1 MAIKTAIQSTALTSE
16 SAQQCFKGRIT
27 ADRFRGDVAMESAA
41 MALFDKR
48 LADGEKI
55 KIKFQSFYGGNM
67 VEDVKNYMAD
77 FRNRKPGTLMICSVS
92 TQKDEA
98 GKKIDEILKTLDMSG
113 YYPMRD
119 IMQVLST
126 QGINALFLTD
136 TQPNAKTPMSPFDNT
151 KTFVVMEN
159 MTMTRWHML
168 CSLLKRLLGKWF
180 YEKPMTPEEMNGFA
194 KSLQAETPDAFLEA
208 VQHYADSLD
217 LRGMFIREALGDFE
231 SRFEKERIKALEK
244 ECQDLEHEANRLDQE
259 ILSVLTRKDELL
271 ATLFGYQMRETPA
284 EPLTMNYF
292 LANKNLILVNCTS
305 NYLDFYDFG
314 WLDQFDAQKAKA
326 TFAKDHMSSWLEYNG
341 NYGVSNEDAK
351 ILYKALF
358 VSETVKVRLWSHFQL
373 YLRSNS
379 GRDSTL
385 TVISGT
391 NAHPDIRN
399 ALPNPHHCYNTCPGN
414 NRRLVD
420 ECMRRR
426 DIIGAIAQC
435 INATRGVNLTEQASY
450 HYLANDLFNPDF
462 GKVIYIND
470 LNEFMTTKDA
480 IKYLKE
486 HEKKEA

>member
-1 MAIKTAIQSTALTSE
+1 MAIKTAIQSSALTSE
-16 SAQQCFKGRIT
+16 AAQKCFAGRIT

-208 VQHYADSLD
+208 VQQYADSLD

-259 ILSVLTRKDELL
+259 ILNVLTRKDELL

-486 HEKKEA
+486 HGKKEA

>member
-1 MAIKTAIQSTALTSE
+1 MAIKTAIQSSALTSE
-16 SAQQCFKGRIT
+16 AAQKCFAGRIT

-55 KIKFQSFYGGNM
+55 KIKFQSFYGNDM
-67 VEDVKNYMAD
+67 VSNVRNYMD
-77 FRNRKPGTLMICSVS
+77 EFRTSPAGTLMICSVS
-92 TQKDEA
+92 VQKDEA
-98 GKKIDEILKTLDMSG
+98 GKKIAEISGNLDMSG
-113 YYPMRD
+113 YYPMQD
-119 IMQVLST
+119 IMKVLKS
-126 QGINALFLTD
+126 QDINALFLTD
-136 TQPNAKTPMSPFDNT
+136 TQPDAKTVLSPFDNT
-151 KTFVVMEN
+151 KTFVVVEN

-180 YEKPMTPEEMNGFA
+180 AEKPMTAEEMAGFA
-194 KSLQAETPDAFLEA
+194 KSLQAETPDAFLDA
-208 VQHYADSLD
+208 VQKYADSLD

-271 ATLFGYQMRETPA
+271 ATLFGYQMRETSA

-292 LANKNLILVNCTS
+292 LANKNLILVNCS
-305 NYLDFYDFG
+305 ANYLDFYDYG
-314 WLDQFDAQKAKA
+314 WLDQFDPQKAKA

-341 NYGVSNEDAK
+341 KYGVPDDDAK
-351 ILYKALF
+351 MLYKALF
-358 VSETVKVRLWSHFQL
+358 VSEIVKVRLWSHFQL
-373 YLRSNS
+373 YLRSDS

-385 TVISGT
+385 TVVSGT

-399 ALPNPHHCYNTCPGN
+399 ALPNPHHCYNACPGN

-426 DIIGAIAQC
+426 DIIGALAQC
-435 INATRGVNLTEQASY
+435 INATKGVNLTEQASY
-450 HYLANDLFNPDF
+450 HYLAQDLFNPEF
-462 GKVIYIND
+462 GKVIYINE

-486 HEKKEA
+486 HGKKEA